1 MHQHF
6 ENHIHT
12 MKVSFDYDGTLT
24 TQQCKDLLKSHIAQG
39 DEVYIITRR
48 RKAFDEPVYD
58 LAKQFGIPKSR
69 VYFTN
74 GAMKWETILKLAIEL
89 HYDNNPDELELIDE
103 NTEAETKLV

>member
-1 MHQHF
+1 
-6 ENHIHT
+6 

-24 TQQCKDLLKSHIAQG
+24 NQQGLDLLQSHIAQG

-48 RKAFDEPVYD
+48 RKSFDEPVYQ
-58 LAKQFGIPKSR
+58 LAKQYGIPKAR

-74 GAMKWETILKLAIEL
+74 GEMKWKTILELGIEL

-103 NTEAETKLV
+103 NTECETILI